1 MTGSAQT
8 KARLSRLGGRGLANL
23 IKLVQRT
30 STRVCDPP
38 DFDVRLYLD
47 NPVIVACWH
56 GQFMMLCGLKTLDEY
71 EVAAMVARHGDA
83 ELIGEAMRQ
92 FDVELIRGAGA
103 GERKKDRGGAYA
115 LRASLKAL
123 KAGKSLVMTADVPP
137 GPARKAGAGIIMLA
151 KMSGC
156 PIYPVASATTRFH
169 SFNTWS
175 RLTLNLPYSK
185 LAYASGT
192 PVEVPR
198 DADEAEI
205 EACRQRLE
213 AELNKATVKAYEMV
227 GADVLRATPA
237 GALPPGAPPP
247 KPGLQLQIYRNA
259 TRLIQPAAG
268 LILGRRESQ
277 GKEDPARRGERMGR
291 ASLPRP
297 DGALA
302 WFHAASVGETNAI
315 LPLID
320 ALRAS
325 RADVKVLLTTGTR
338 TSAAIADERLG
349 EGCIHQYVPLDTPGF
364 AKRFLDHWRPN
375 LAVFTESEI
384 WPNLILETSKRA
396 IPLAIVN
403 GRMSSRSYDRWRKKP
418 AIANPLFARFDTV
431 LAQNR
436 SFARK
441 FSELGARNVEAPGN
455 LKIDAPA
462 PQINSAALNEMRA
475 ALGSRPFYVAA
486 STHEGEETIIAAAHR
501 SLATSFP
508 SFCTIIAPRHPERG
522 TGLAEDLKA
531 KGFRIAQRSN
541 GQMPGERTDIYIA
554 DTLGE
559 LGTLFDLSPIAFI
572 GGSLIGKGGQ
582 NPIEA
587 IRHSA
592 AILTGPSQHNFKDSY
607 EVLLADKA
615 VLEIA
620 DAEQLAAGIAGLLT
634 NDTERQHMLKRAQTS
649 LTKLAGALDSTLAAL
664 IALLPPADRQQ
675 EQGQGQGGERV
686 EGQCAG
692 STSQALA
699 EGEPDVIPGGASGDI
714 RRAS

>member
-1 MTGSAQT
+1 M
-8 KARLSRLGGRGLANL
+8 GGRALANL

-115 LRASLKAL
+115 LRASLRAL
-123 KAGKSLVMTADVPP
+123 KDGKSLVMTADVPP

-156 PIYPVASATTRFH
+156 PIYPVAAATTRFH

-213 AELNKATVKAYEMV
+213 TELNKATVKAYEMV

-259 TRLIQPAAG
+259 TRLIQPAAN

-297 DGALA
+297 DGKLA
-302 WFHAASVGETNAI
+302 WFHAASVGETNAV
-315 LPLID
+315 LPLIT
-320 ALRAS
+320 ALRAA
-325 RADVKVLLTTGTR
+325 RPDCKVLLTTGTR
-338 TSAAIADERLG
+338 TSAAIAEQRLG

-364 AKRFLDHWRPN
+364 AKRFLEHWRPS

-384 WPNLILETSKRA
+384 WPNLILETSRRA

-403 GRMSSRSYDRWRKKP
+403 GRMSTRSYDRWRRKP
-418 AIANPLFARFDTV
+418 GIANPLFARFDIV

-441 FSELGARNVEAPGN
+441 FAELGARTIEAPGN

-462 PQINSAALNEMRA
+462 PPVDLSALGDLQN

-486 STHEGEETIIAAAHR
+486 STHEGEEAIIAAAHR
-501 SLATSFP
+501 QLAARFP
-508 SFCTIIAPRHPERG
+508 GLCTIIAPRHPERG
-522 TGLAEDLKA
+522 TGIAEELKA
-531 KGFRIAQRSN
+531 AGFRVTQRSS
-541 GQMPGERTDIYIA
+541 GQLPGERTDIYIA

-559 LGTLFDLSPIAFI
+559 LGTLFTLSRVAFI
-572 GGSLIGKGGQ
+572 GGSLVGKGGQ

-592 AILTGPSQHNFKDSY
+592 AVLTGPSHHNFKESY
-607 EVLLADKA
+607 DLLLSEKA
-615 VLEIA
+615 VVQIEDA
-620 DAEQLAAGIAGLLT
+620 DQLAAAVGGVLS
-634 NDTERQHMLKRAQTS
+634 DETERQHMLERAETA
-649 LTKLAGALDSTLAAL
+649 LAKLAGAIDATLSAL
-664 IALLPPADRQQ
+664 IGLLEKADLAGRQKTQ
-675 EQGQGQGGERV
+675 SDGQASVAKSEKID
-686 EGQCAG
+686 
-692 STSQALA
+692 ALA
-699 EGEPDVIPGGASGDI
+699 GRAHGDI

>member
-1 MTGSAQT
+1 M
-8 KARLSRLGGRGLANL
+8 GGRALANL

-156 PIYPVASATTRFH
+156 PIYPVAAATTRFH

-175 RLTLNLPYSK
+175 RMTVNLPYSK
-185 LAYASGT
+185 LAYVSGT
-192 PVEVPR
+192 PVEVSC
-198 DADEAEI
+198 DADELEI

-213 AELNKATVKAYEMV
+213 SELNKATVKAYEMV
-227 GADVLRATPA
+227 GADMLRATPA

-259 TRLIQPAAG
+259 TRLIQPAAN

-297 DGALA
+297 HGALS
-302 WFHAASVGETNAI
+302 WFHAASVGETNAV
-315 LPLID
+315 LPLIA
-320 ALRAS
+320 ALRAARPDS
-325 RADVKVLLTTGTR
+325 NILLTTGTR
-338 TSAAIADERLG
+338 TSAAIAEQRLG

-364 AKRFLDHWRPN
+364 AKRFLEHWQPN

-384 WPNLILETSKRA
+384 WPNLILETSRRA

-403 GRMSSRSYDRWRKKP
+403 GRMSTRSYDRWRRKP
-418 AIANPLFARFDTV
+418 AIANPLFARFDIV

-441 FSELGARNVEAPGN
+441 FAELGARRTEAPGN

-462 PQINSAALNEMRA
+462 PPVNLA
-475 ALGSRPFYVAA
+475 ALGALQTALGNRPFYVAA
-486 STHEGEETIIAAAHR
+486 STHEGEEAIIASAHR
-501 SLATSFP
+501 LLASRFP
-508 SFCTIIAPRHPERG
+508 GLCTIIAPRHPERG
-522 TGLAEDLKA
+522 TGIAEELKA
-531 KGFRIAQRSN
+531 AGLRVTQRSS
-541 GQMPGERTDIYIA
+541 GQLPGEHTDIYIA

-559 LGTLFDLSPIAFI
+559 LGTLYALSAVAFI
-572 GGSLIGKGGQ
+572 GGSLVGKGGQ

-592 AILTGPSQHNFKDSY
+592 AVLTGPGHHNFKESY
-607 EVLLADKA
+607 DLLLSEEA
-615 VLEIA
+615 VLQIEDA
-620 DAEQLAAGIAGLLT
+620 DQLAAAVGGLLS
-634 NDTERQHMLKRAQTS
+634 DETEREHMLKRAETA
-649 LTKLAGALDSTLAAL
+649 LAKLAGAMDATLAAL
-664 IALLPPADRQQ
+664 VRLLAPAGQTGSERTVAQGESAIASEKVD
-675 EQGQGQGGERV
+675 
-686 EGQCAG
+686 
-692 STSQALA
+692 AL
-699 EGEPDVIPGGASGDI
+699 EDGDI